1 MNAHACRA
9 SDVCRGMRDGHV
21 AISRERGAMYISIG
35 AAILIVILLVIF
47 VF

>member
-1 MNAHACRA
+1 MLRRA
-9 SDVCRGMRDGHV
+9 ALWVSAPIRNQGGH
-21 AISRERGAMYISIG
+21 MYISIG